1 MNWKLSLS
9 ISFALLTLGTRAA
22 IQPPEQLLPGDT
34 VAVFT
39 IPDWDRAVA
48 NFNLTGYG
56 QLLSDPSMKAFNEKF
71 NLKFT
76 EKLLNPIDREL
87 GVKVA
92 DYRDILHGQITFALT
107 PHAANQEDTF
117 GFLLLID
124 ARGQSDLLKTNLAEL
139 KKKWTSSGQKS
150 KADRIRDVEFTTVIF
165 TEEDWDNLME
175 KAFPRPPGEEK
186 KPGGNKKYEISFGQ
200 SDSLLIIGDNPKDIE
215 KVIARQTGGL
225 VPPLSEQANYQASHK
240 ALFRDAS
247 GFGWINFS
255 PIYELLRKG
264 LGDSAAKASS
274 PVDINPAKILEAAG
288 LAGLKSISFKV
299 LVSNEG
305 ILAEAFL
312 AAPEAS
318 RAGIFKLL
326 AADKKAAAAPP
337 FVTTDVMKFSRIRI
351 NGQQAWKTLEGM
363 LSSISPQMI
372 GFVQLALSAAGK
384 DKDPDFDLKSTLIGN
399 LGDDFISLEKA
410 PRSKTAADLQSPP
423 SILLIGSPNPEKLIN
438 GIKALTGLLPMDGA
452 TSGLKD
458 REFQGRKIY
467 SIQTGSGVDV
477 EDKKA
482 AAHSINFSA
491 GAGYVAFSGDN
502 ALLEEFLRGNDQPGK
517 GLKDLPGLVD
527 ASQKIGG
534 MNNGLFTYE
543 NQAETLRTFIEAA
556 KTDPAMLDRMIANP
570 VGPKV
575 PLPEGRGLRE
585 WIDVSLL
592 PSFDKIAKYFSF
604 SIMSG
609 DTSAEGLTY
618 RGFAPTPGGV
628 KK

>member
-1 MNWKLSLS
+1 MNWKICLS
-9 ISFALLTLGTRAA
+9 ISFALVTLGIRAA
-22 IQPPEQLLPGDT
+22 IQPPEQLLPADT

-39 IPDWDRAVA
+39 IPDWDGAVA

-56 QLLSDPSMKAFNEKF
+56 QLLNDPSMKAFNEKF
-71 NLKFT
+71 SQKFT
-76 EKLLNPIDREL
+76 DKLLNPIEREL
-87 GVKVA
+87 GVKLA
-92 DYRDILHGQITFALT
+92 DYRQILHGQITFALT

-225 VPPLSEQANYQASHK
+225 VQPLSEQASYQASHK
-240 ALFRDAS
+240 ALFRDAT

-264 LGDSAAKASS
+264 LSDSAAKANS

-288 LAGLKSISFKV
+288 LVGLKSISFKV
-299 LVSNEG
+299 LASNEG

-312 AAPEAS
+312 AAPEVN

-326 AADKKAAAAPP
+326 AADKKAAAPP
-337 FVTTDVMKFSRIRI
+337 AFVTADVIKYSRIRI

-399 LGDDFISLEKA
+399 IGDDFISLEKA

-467 SIQTGSGVDV
+467 SIQTGSGVEI
-477 EDKKA
+477 EDKKTPA
-482 AAHSINFSA
+482 RSLNFSA

-502 ALLEEFLRGNDQPGK
+502 ALLEAFLRGGDQPGK
-517 GLKDLPGLVD
+517 GLKDLAGLVD

-543 NQAETLRTFIEAA
+543 NQAETLRTFIDAV
-556 KTDPAMLDRMIANP
+556 KSDPGMLDRMIANP

-575 PLPEGRGLRE
+575 TVPEGRGLRE

-609 DTSAEGLTY
+609 DTSADGLSY